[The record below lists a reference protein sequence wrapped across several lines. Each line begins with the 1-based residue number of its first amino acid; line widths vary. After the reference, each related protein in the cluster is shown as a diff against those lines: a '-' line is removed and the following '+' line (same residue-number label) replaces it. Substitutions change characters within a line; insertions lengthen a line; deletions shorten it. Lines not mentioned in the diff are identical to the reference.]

1 MALTEKVMVA
11 SQGLSPQREPQTDQ
25 TMAHSSPHIHPLTW
39 LVTWRQRCKQ
49 IFACT
54 PIPHVYPD
62 PCLSTHDPTCTPHT
76 NTHPHPCLCT
86 PLSTCVHISHAPA
99 CGSPEAS
106 LLGARGLDRGA
117 ATLPRQL
124 PVCHWPGL
132 VHSHPWDVCAGQRLY
147 PVTRE
152 VPVANRES
160 SNLQLTPKMNLTT
173 TNRLL
178 SRDPPAQKDSTTPP
192 RASLSSAPPHIRVLQ
207 SW

>member
-1 MALTEKVMVA
+1 MLV
-11 SQGLSPQREPQTDQ
+11 
-25 TMAHSSPHIHPLTW
+25 HP
-39 LVTWRQRCKQ
+39 
-49 IFACT
+49 
-54 PIPHVYPD
+54 
-62 PCLSTHDPTCTPHT
+62 SPTCTRILVCLHMTQHAPHT
-76 NTHPHPCLCT
+76 QTHIHTPAYAHLSPHACTFPTHPLVGALKL
-86 PLSTCVHISHAPA
+86 LS
-99 CGSPEAS
+99 
-106 LLGARGLDRGA
+106 LGPGGWTRGA